1 MLFAKTIRDG
11 GTKNRNF
18 KGTFVKTLIRSVILP
33 LLIVTLFTM
42 NVAHGTDAVQFPSLM
57 QQLQLKWPK
66 NRTIRIVFH
75 GHSVPA
81 GYFKTPEIR
90 RFDSYPLL
98 FQQQLCQQ
106 FPTAAIDVSVTAI
119 GGENS
124 KQGASRFADD
134 VLSIKP
140 DLIFIDYSLNDRSLP
155 LEEVRLYWEVMI
167 VEATQNGIPIVLL
180 TPTPD
185 SREDITNDDSPLQK
199 HADQVK
205 HLGLSYKVPVVDSYG
220 EFQRRVREGAD
231 VNSFLSQTNHP
242 NRMGHD
248 IVTQLIMKLFPK
260 QDAANAK

>member
-1 MLFAKTIRDG
+1 MKT
-11 GTKNRNF
+11 T
-18 KGTFVKTLIRSVILP
+18 IRSVILP
-33 LLIVTLFTM
+33 LLIVPLLTF
-42 NVAHGTDAVQFPSLM
+42 NIAQADDVAFPSIVR
-57 QQLQLKWPK
+57 QLQLKWPK

-124 KQGASRFADD
+124 KQGAARFADD

-140 DLIFIDYSLNDRSLP
+140 DLVFIDYSLNDRSLP
-155 LEEVRLYWEVMI
+155 LEEAKLYWEVMI
-167 VEATQNGIPIVLL
+167 VEATQNGIPVVLL

-185 SREDITNDDSPLQK
+185 SREDITSSDSPLQK
-199 HADQVK
+199 HANQVK
-205 HLGLSYKVPVVDSYG
+205 QLGLAYKVPVVDSYG
-220 EFQRRVREGAD
+220 EFQRRVRGGAD
-231 VNSFLSQTNHP
+231 VKSFLSQVNHP
-242 NRMGHD
+242 NRTGHD
-248 IVTQLIMKLFPK
+248 IVTQLIMKLFLTNQATSEK
-260 QDAANAK
+260 

>member
-1 MLFAKTIRDG
+1 M
-11 GTKNRNF
+11 
-18 KGTFVKTLIRSVILP
+18 IRSCILLSLFIP
-33 LLIVTLFTM
+33 LVTVT
-42 NVAHGTDAVQFPSLM
+42 AIGSEDAPFPELR

-98 FQQQLCQQ
+98 FQQQLCQR

-124 KQGASRFADD
+124 KRGATRFADD

-140 DLIFIDYSLNDRSLP
+140 DLIFIDYSLNDRTLP
-155 LEEVRLYWEVMI
+155 LAEAKKYWEVMI
-167 VEATQNGIPIVLL
+167 VEAAQNGIPVVLL

-185 SREDITNDDSPLQK
+185 SREDISDTDSPLQK
-199 HADQVK
+199 HCDQVK
-205 HLGLSYKVPVVDSYG
+205 QLGQTFKIPVVDSYG

-231 VNSFLSQTNHP
+231 VKSFLSQTNHP
-242 NRMGHD
+242 NRTGHD
-248 IVTQLIMKLFPK
+248 VVTELIMKLFPAEAT
-260 QDAANAK
+260 AATK